1 MNTPTKL
8 TVSRLILSLV
18 IIFILLFPWSMI
30 NVTIPQVLVSGVTV
44 DIRYPIAGVLFI
56 IASLT
61 DFLDGYLA
69 RKNNQITNT
78 GKMLDAIAD
87 KVLVDSVLIIL
98 ACQGFVNAI
107 VPVVIVLRDIV
118 VDAIKMEAASKGK
131 VVAAIKSGKIK
142 TASLMVGTVLML
154 FYNLPFEL
162 VNVHVDIFLLYF
174 ATIMSIFSM
183 YEYYTLN
190 KKYHFSKKGKVK
202 GKKNEKGI
210 FYKGIPFFD
219 RKNQITNKCLIKRLQ
234 FV

>member
-183 YEYYTLN
+183 YEYCTLN
-190 KKYHFSKKGKVK
+190 KNIIFPKK
-202 GKKNEKGI
+202 EK
-210 FYKGIPFFD
+210 
-219 RKNQITNKCLIKRLQ
+219 
-234 FV
+234 

>member
-30 NVTIPQVLVSGVTV
+30 NVTIPQVLVSGITV

-69 RKNNQITNT
+69 RENNQITNT

-190 KKYHFSKKGKVK
+190 KNIIFPKK
-202 GKKNEKGI
+202 EK
-210 FYKGIPFFD
+210 
-219 RKNQITNKCLIKRLQ
+219 
-234 FV
+234 